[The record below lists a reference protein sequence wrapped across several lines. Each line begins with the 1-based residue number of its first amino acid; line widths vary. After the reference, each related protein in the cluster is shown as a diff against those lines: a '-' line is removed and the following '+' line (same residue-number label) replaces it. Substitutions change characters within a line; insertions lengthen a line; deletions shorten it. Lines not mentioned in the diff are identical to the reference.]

1 MLAAVAVEQLELRQQ
16 VVQVLVVMAKM
27 LAPVVL
33 V

>member
-1 MLAAVAVEQLELRQQ
+1 MLAAVVVEQPELRQQ
-16 VVQVLVVMAKM
+16 VVQVLVVMEKI